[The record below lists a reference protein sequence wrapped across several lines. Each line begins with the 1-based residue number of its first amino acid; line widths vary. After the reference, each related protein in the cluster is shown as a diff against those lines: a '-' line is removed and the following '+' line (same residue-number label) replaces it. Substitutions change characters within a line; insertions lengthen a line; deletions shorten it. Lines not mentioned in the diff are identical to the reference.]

1 MRAARA
7 PVTKSWAKSR
17 AAIRISLAALA
28 AAVSAA
34 AGVYVLVYVGFERSG
49 PDESAASV
57 ARTDP
62 GALMYETDSEDWL
75 TFDDPRPASQWLV
88 ERTIRFSEN
97 SDKVRVISLASLLTD
112 AERTYH
118 EKRRMIANRIAQI
131 VDVSAEYGEPVLPEE
146 VLADLIFK
154 SEEPGKMWFGII
166 AQAYIELRRGGLPH
180 EAAVLEVRR
189 EFGRPS
195 ASEGSE
201 DPVFF

>member
-1 MRAARA
+1 M
-7 PVTKSWAKSR
+7 TKSRTKSR

-34 AGVYVLVYVGFERSG
+34 VGVYVLVYVSFERSG
-49 PDESAASV
+49 PDESVASV

-62 GALMYETDSEDWL
+62 GALRYETDSEGWL

-97 SDKVRVISLASLLTD
+97 SDKVRVISLSSLLSD

-131 VDVSAEYGEPVLPEE
+131 VDVTEEYGEPVLPEDIL
-146 VLADLIFK
+146 VDLNFE

-195 ASEGSE
+195 ESEERE

>member
-1 MRAARA
+1 MRAAGA
-7 PVTKSWAKSR
+7 PVTKSRTKSR
-17 AAIRISLAALA
+17 AAIWIPLA

-34 AGVYVLVYVGFERSG
+34 VGVYVLVYVSFERSG

-62 GALMYETDSEDWL
+62 GALRYESDSEDWL

-88 ERTIRFSEN
+88 ERTIRLSES
-97 SDKVRVISLASLLTD
+97 SDKVRVISLSGLLTD
-112 AERTYH
+112 AERRYH

-146 VLADLIFK
+146 VLADLTFE
-154 SEEPGKMWFGII
+154 SAEPGKMWFGII

-195 ASEGSE
+195 ASEESE

>member
-1 MRAARA
+1 M
-7 PVTKSWAKSR
+7 W
-17 AAIRISLAALA
+17 
-28 AAVSAA
+28 
-34 AGVYVLVYVGFERSG
+34 VYVSFERSG

-62 GALMYETDSEDWL
+62 GALRYESDAEDWL

-88 ERTIRFSEN
+88 ERTIRLSEN
-97 SDKVRVISLASLLTD
+97 SDKVRVISLSGLLTD
-112 AERTYH
+112 AERRYH

-131 VDVSAEYGEPVLPEE
+131 VDVSAEYGKPVLPEE
-146 VLADLIFK
+146 VLAELTFE
-154 SEEPGKMWFGII
+154 SAEPGKMWFGII

-195 ASEGSE
+195 ESEEGE